1 MNTVRTSKDIRKLT
15 AELTALK
22 NTITDLKNK
31 LEWLS
36 SRLDE
41 AEGKI
46 NLCQREYKSLNQ
58 KNSPPSEHEKEKR
71 MNKKGEENLKRLMG

>member
-1 MNTVRTSKDIRKLT
+1 MNTVRTSKKTTKLT

-22 NTITDLKNK
+22 NTITELKNK
-31 LEWLS
+31 LAQLS

-46 NLCQREYKSLNQ
+46 NLCQRTQVTQSEEFT
-58 KNSPPSEHEKEKR
+58 PSEHEKKEERTKR
-71 MNKKGEENLKRLMG
+71 

>member
-58 KNSPPSEHEKEKR
+58 NSPHQSMKKKKR

>member
-58 KNSPPSEHEKEKR
+58 NSPHQSMKKKKE
-71 MNKKGEENLKRLMG
+71 

>member
-1 MNTVRTSKDIRKLT
+1 MNTVRTSKNIRKLT
-15 AELTALK
+15 AELQALK

-41 AEGKI
+41 VEGKI

-58 KNSPPSEHEKEKR
+58 KNSPHQSMKKKKEWT
-71 MNKKGEENLKRLMG
+71 KKVKKT